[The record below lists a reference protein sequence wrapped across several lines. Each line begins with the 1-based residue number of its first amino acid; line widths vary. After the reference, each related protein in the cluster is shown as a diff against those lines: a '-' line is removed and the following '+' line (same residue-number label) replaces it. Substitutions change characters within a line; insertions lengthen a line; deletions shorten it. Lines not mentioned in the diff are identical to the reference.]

1 MRMYDVIEK
10 KKRGFLLTKQE
21 MYDVINGDT
30 RLSDVSSFDGN
41 LLYGNDR

>member
-10 KKRGFLLTKQE
+10 KKR
-21 MYDVINGDT
+21 GDT